1 MVDISQSF
9 GTSSET
15 VSNFFQT
22 PGLAFYIPLYQR
34 EYSWDK
40 SNIDQLME
48 DICQGVISLL
58 DAEKRD
64 TVIHFLGTLILV
76 EESEQNIHPK
86 DQRALPT
93 RTDNVIDGQQRI
105 STIALLAC
113 LLYQR
118 LYQIKKKL
126 PKKFLEDYKIQ
137 EIVDTYLESLIEL
150 FSFDLKRGFPRR
162 KPVIIRGF
170 VDCWTYEGE
179 DKNYQS
185 DVASFIASFIR
196 AVEEK
201 NSDFPKVSKHPRIN
215 SILKTMNSWLNKVE
229 KAYEESEND
238 DFPPA
243 TKIVE
248 SIDQRDLWSYE
259 RQELASLV
267 KQADQT
273 MNLNDKRLCSL
284 VQFFAFCHYLL
295 ERCCFTLIKPA
306 SDDWAFDM
314 FQSLNATAT
323 PLTALETFKPWVVN
337 SINSSN
343 GDFKDSKSSKYLKKV
358 EELFDQL
365 NSESSKNKLTNEYL
379 TLFALTYNGDKL
391 TRQFSAQRQ
400 WLNREYSHCDSVE
413 TREAFIREMSYLAT
427 YLMDVDIDKN
437 KRNNF
442 SVVPRTEKIPDS
454 LKKEAALCVIYLQD
468 AGHKMSKTVLSRFY
482 SLIIRDDAKDDA
494 AFEFVSACRAIA
506 AFFTLWRSAMKNTG
520 LDNVYRILMRDNI
533 SFKKGN
539 EKLTSKDLKQFF
551 IDQLKSKEIQEK
563 SDWKKK
569 AMQKLKY
576 KERET
581 ICKFVL
587 FVTSHDTIPDPDVP
601 GLMKI
606 GTPGSSPSYLE
617 AAAWMSEAYKTI
629 EHIAPQKPDSDQ
641 SLSEEWDTELYEND
655 DYDRIGN
662 LLLLPTKINSSASNK
677 SWGEKYIYYQHLGEQ
692 DPGKLKLLEQQAKE
706 QGINLD
712 NTTIESL
719 RKTPRQHHIK
729 PIVELG
735 LSGQWDKSL
744 VDRRTERICDILW
757 DRMMEWLT

>member
-162 KPVIIRGF
+162 KPVIIRGL

-196 AVEEK
+196 AVEDK
-201 NSDFPKVSKHPRIN
+201 NSAFPKVSKHPRIN
-215 SILKTMNSWLNKVE
+215 SILKTMDSWLNKVE

-273 MNLNDKRLCSL
+273 MNSNDKRLCSL

-323 PLTALETFKPWVVN
+323 PLTALETFKPLVVN
-337 SINSSN
+337 YINSSN
-343 GDFKDSKSSKYLKKV
+343 GDFKDSNSSKYLKKV
-358 EELFDQL
+358 EELFDPL
-365 NSESSKNKLTNEYL
+365 NSASSKNQLTNKYL
-379 TLFALTYNGDKL
+379 TLFALTYKGDKL
-391 TRQFSAQRQ
+391 TRQFSAQRK
-400 WLNREYSHCDSVE
+400 WLNREYSH
-413 TREAFIREMSYLAT
+413 
-427 YLMDVDIDKN
+427 
-437 KRNNF
+437 
-442 SVVPRTEKIPDS
+442 
-454 LKKEAALCVIYLQD
+454 
-468 AGHKMSKTVLSRFY
+468 
-482 SLIIRDDAKDDA
+482 
-494 AFEFVSACRAIA
+494 
-506 AFFTLWRSAMKNTG
+506 
-520 LDNVYRILMRDNI
+520 
-533 SFKKGN
+533 
-539 EKLTSKDLKQFF
+539 
-551 IDQLKSKEIQEK
+551 
-563 SDWKKK
+563 
-569 AMQKLKY
+569 
-576 KERET
+576 
-581 ICKFVL
+581 
-587 FVTSHDTIPDPDVP
+587 
-601 GLMKI
+601 
-606 GTPGSSPSYLE
+606 
-617 AAAWMSEAYKTI
+617 
-629 EHIAPQKPDSDQ
+629 
-641 SLSEEWDTELYEND
+641 
-655 DYDRIGN
+655 
-662 LLLLPTKINSSASNK
+662 
-677 SWGEKYIYYQHLGEQ
+677 
-692 DPGKLKLLEQQAKE
+692 
-706 QGINLD
+706 
-712 NTTIESL
+712 
-719 RKTPRQHHIK
+719 
-729 PIVELG
+729 
-735 LSGQWDKSL
+735 
-744 VDRRTERICDILW
+744 
-757 DRMMEWLT
+757 

>member
-1 MVDISQSF
+1 MVDVSQSF

-34 EYSWDK
+34 EYSWDQ

-58 DAEKRD
+58 DAEKRE

-76 EESEQNIHPK
+76 EESEQNIYPK
-86 DQRALPT
+86 DRRALPT
-93 RTDNVIDGQQRI
+93 RADNVIDGQQRI

-113 LLYQR
+113 LLYQK
-118 LYQIKKKL
+118 LYQLQKKL
-126 PKKFLEDYKIQ
+126 SKKFLAEQKIQ
-137 EIVDTYLESLIEL
+137 EIVDTYLEALIEL

-162 KPVIIRGF
+162 KPIIIRGS

-179 DKNYQS
+179 DDKYLS

-196 AVEEK
+196 AIEDDK
-201 NSDFPKVSKHPRIN
+201 SAFPKLPKHPRIN
-215 SILKTMNSWLNKVE
+215 SILKTMNSWIKKVE
-229 KAYEESEND
+229 KAYEESDNE

-248 SIDQRDLWSYE
+248 GMDQRDLWSYE

-267 KQADQT
+267 KQAGKT
-273 MNLNDKRLCSL
+273 MNSNDKTLCSM
-284 VQFFAFCHYLL
+284 VQLFAFCHYLL

-323 PLTALETFKPWVVN
+323 PLTALETFKPLVVN
-337 SINSSN
+337 YVNSAE
-343 GDFKDSKSSKYLKKV
+343 GDFKISNSSKYLETVDK
-358 EELFDQL
+358 LLSPL
-365 NSESSKNKLTNEYL
+365 NSASSKNKLTNEYL

-400 WLNREYSHCDSVE
+400 WLNREYNHCDSVE
-413 TREAFIREMSYLAT
+413 ASEAFILELSYLAT
-427 YLMDVDIDKN
+427 YLMDVDIDKIE
-437 KRNNF
+437 RNNF
-442 SVVPRTEKIPDS
+442 STIPRTESTSDS
-454 LKKEAALCVIYLQD
+454 LKKEAALCVMYLQD

-482 SLIIRDDAKDDA
+482 SLTIRDDAKDNA

-506 AFFTLWRSAMKNTG
+506 AFFTLWRSALPNKG
-520 LDNVYRILMRDNI
+520 LDNVYRILMKENI

-539 EKLTSKDLKQFF
+539 DNLNSNFLKKFF
-551 IDQLKSKEIQEK
+551 IEQLESKKIKER

-569 AMQKLKY
+569 AMQWFKY
-576 KERET
+576 ENQASV
-581 ICKFVL
+581 CKFAL
-587 FVTSHDTIPDPDVP
+587 LVTSHNTIPDPDVP

-629 EHIAPQKPDSDQ
+629 EHIAPQKPDPDQ
-641 SLSEEWDTELYEND
+641 SSSEEWDSDLYEND

-662 LLLLPTKINSSASNK
+662 LLLLPTEINSSASNK
-677 SWGEKYIYYQHLGEQ
+677 SWTEKYIYYQHLGEQ

-712 NTTIESL
+712 KKTIDLL

-744 VDRRTERICDILW
+744 VDQRTERICDILW